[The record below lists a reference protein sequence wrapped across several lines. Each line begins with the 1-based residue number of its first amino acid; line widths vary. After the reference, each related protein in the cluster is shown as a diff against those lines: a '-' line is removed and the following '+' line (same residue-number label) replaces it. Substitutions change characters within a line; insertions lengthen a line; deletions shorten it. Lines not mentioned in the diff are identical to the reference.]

1 MDVSPCLKRSL
12 KAVLPAPAIDWYRR
26 GRRKAFS
33 VYRQLAMREEQFEN
47 REGFQNFNF
56 SLRESRERDGVTGLL
71 RVKNERSKIHGV
83 LSSIGDLFD
92 EIVIVDND
100 STDGT
105 MEIVR
110 DFRRRKGAE
119 DKIKLYAYPFQ
130 IARCGP
136 EHAATPEDSV
146 HNLAYYYNWA
156 LSRCSLRYVCK
167 WDGDMIVRKESKPL
181 LRQRFKE
188 MQTDVKKCWGLYG
201 QTVYRD
207 LKMNFYLSDEI
218 NWEPRVFPYGMN
230 PRFRKAPLYEAL
242 VSEPQLPGA
251 EIAGVCFYELKFV
264 DENEFSHLSIRDFPS
279 ERKRKE
285 IRYFE
290 SIKRGDAEALGLQK
304 LPATFLE
311 DQIGNGYGEA
321 ETDPCAPRL
330 VVDPS
335 GMGLERT

>member
-1 MDVSPCLKRSL
+1 MAVSRYLKEPI
-12 KAVLPAPAIDWYRR
+12 KAVLPTPALDWYR
-26 GRRKAFS
+26 GARRKAVS
-33 VYRQLAMREEQFEN
+33 VYRQLAMRQEHFEN

-56 SLRESRERDGVTGLL
+56 SLQESREKDGISALL
-71 RVKNERSKIHGV
+71 RIKNESSKIHCV
-83 LSSIGDLFD
+83 LSSILELFD

-110 DFRRRKGAE
+110 DFKQRKDAE

-136 EHAATPEDSV
+136 EHAATPEDSI

-167 WDGDMIVRKESKPL
+167 WDGDMLVRKESRPL
-181 LRQRFKE
+181 LKQRFKD
-188 MQTDVKKCWGLYG
+188 MQIDAKKCWGLYG

-207 LKMNFYLSDEI
+207 LEGNFYLSDEI
-218 NWEPRVFPYGMN
+218 NWEPRVFPYGLN
-230 PRFRKAPLYEAL
+230 PRFRKVPLYEAL
-242 VSEPQLPGA
+242 VAEPELPGA
-251 EIAGVCFYELKFV
+251 DIPGVSFYELKFV
-264 DENEFSHLSIRDFPS
+264 DENEFSHLSISDFPS
-279 ERKRKE
+279 ERKQKE
-285 IRYFE
+285 TRHFE

-311 DQIGNGYGEA
+311 DQADGCSELQA
-321 ETDPCAPRL
+321 DPCTPGLFLAQ
-330 VVDPS
+330 S
-335 GMGLERT
+335 GIGLGRSQ